1 MRASTKDPSRSI
13 KMKVGGAGNS
23 RALFIF
29 PLLPCLPKPSLAFYG
44 AGREIF
50 AAKKRLKQDI
60 DINVMDFRLDTH
72 GETNPLSLACRI

>member
-1 MRASTKDPSRSI
+1 M

-29 PLLPCLPKPSLAFYG
+29 DLLPCLPKPSLAFYG
-44 AGREIF
+44 AGLEIF

-60 DINVMDFRLDTH
+60 DLDIMDFRLDTR
-72 GETNPLSLACRI
+72 GYQPPLLGVSDLACGGGDHGFE